1 MDNKK
6 VENKKQMSN
15 KKKFWVGMS
24 ALAAVGIITATVAY
38 FQSIHPYD
46 PNSYQTRDYSV
57 ETQNII
63 DEGTAATLY
72 SGQTVNTDVTVENKG
87 EVPILTRIAYYDS
100 NKAVSEGNTAKGE
113 NLSTSY
119 PTNDVPYKFNLVA
132 GAEDKFL
139 YNDTDGC
146 YYYKGIL
153 DTASGEG
160 VKKVQHLDSVTCNS
174 ANADF
179 NYSGSHE
186 FLQGDDTWGA
196 GSAGRGSRQV
206 TEFTGKDFSMKVVI
220 ETVQAT
226 DADGNPLGND
236 VVSGANAATLKGY
249 WKDVGLE
256 APRVGQ

>member
-6 VENKKQMSN
+6 VENKKHMSN

-100 NKAVSEGNTAKGE
+100 NKAVSESNPAKGE
-113 NLSTSY
+113 DLLTSY
-119 PTNDVPYKFNLVA
+119 PTNDVPYTFHLDESTK
-132 GAEDKFL
+132 DKFL
-139 YNDTDGC
+139 YNSADGC

-153 DTASGEG
+153 DTASGAG
-160 VKKVQHLDSVTCNS
+160 VKKVKHLDSVTCTS
-174 ANADF
+174 DNADA
-179 NYSGSHE
+179 NISSRHDY
-186 FLQGDDTWGA
+186 LQGDNSWGA
-196 GSAGRGSRQV
+196 GSAGKGSRQ
-206 TEFTGKDFSMKVVI
+206 TTTFTGKDFNMKVVI

-226 DADGNPLGND
+226 GADGNPLKSD
-236 VVSGANAATLKGY
+236 VVSGADAATLKGY

>member
-63 DEGTAATLY
+63 DEDTAATLY

-100 NKAVSEGNTAKGE
+100 NKAVSESNPAKGE
-113 NLSTSY
+113 ELLTSY
-119 PTNDVPYKFNLVA
+119 PTNDVPYTFHLDESTK
-132 GAEDKFL
+132 DKFL
-139 YNDTDGC
+139 YNSADGC
-146 YYYKGIL
+146 YYYKGVL
-153 DTASGEG
+153 TNTDG
-160 VKKVQHLDSVTCNS
+160 VVKHLDSVTCTS
-174 ANADF
+174 ANADA
-179 NYSGSHE
+179 NISSSHK
-186 FLQGDDTWGA
+186 FLQGDDTWGDNTA
-196 GSAGRGSRQV
+196 RRGSKQV

-226 DADGNPLGND
+226 DTDGNPLKSD
-236 VVSGANAATLKGY
+236 VVSSADAATLKGY